1 MAQEAIRSRG
11 RPTNYRQD
19 RGGVVSEYGPF
30 YGVVMNNID
39 PARMGRIQVYIEAF
53 SDGEMNDD
61 TKWTWVRYLP
71 QFYGYTPAAGPTAGE
86 GDFTSNPHSYGMWF
100 TPPDVGIT
108 VVCIFVNGDRTK
120 GYYLGTVVDDGLL
133 HMVPAIGAESNYL
146 PGNPNQEAY
155 FANSALMPVTEVNA
169 DNPRLD
175 SAAQYFLAD
184 KPIHSV
190 IASTLF
196 QQGLAQD
203 VERGPIQSSAQR
215 ESPSSVFGFSSPGV
229 PIYQGG
235 LKPQD
240 IKQKLNAGAVTP
252 NDLKVIG
259 RMGGHSLVMDDGD
272 IDGRNQLLR
281 LRTAKGHQI
290 TMNDTGNF
298 FYIIHANGQTWIELG
313 AEGTVD
319 IYSSNSVNVR
329 TQGDINLHAD
339 RDINMY
345 AGRDIK
351 MKAKQDIVS
360 EADRDHKITAQN
372 DLTMWSKATI
382 GVKADGTLAIQS
394 AEGSWLGGS
403 ALKFTAGGIDF
414 NGPAAPAVASPEP
427 LVKTQFDDSR
437 FSSSTGWNKETDAL
451 ESIVTRAPAHEPY
464 SYHNLGVNVKVEFE
478 PGQPAP
484 PPAAPPIPAGVEISR
499 N

>member
-1 MAQEAIRSRG
+1 MAQEAVRSRG
-11 RPTNYRQD
+11 RPTNFKQD

-39 PARMGRIQVYIEAF
+39 KARMGRIQVYIEAF
-53 SDGEMNDD
+53 ADGNPQDD
-61 TKWTWVRYLP
+61 NKWTTVRYLP
-71 QFYGYTPAAGPTAGE
+71 QFYGHTPANGPTATA
-86 GDFTSNPHSYGMWF
+86 GDFTSNPHAYGMWF

-108 VVCIFVNGDRTK
+108 VLCVFVNGDRTK
-120 GYYLGTVVDDGLL
+120 GYYLGSVVDEGLI
-133 HMVPAIGAESNYL
+133 HMLPAIGAENNYL

-155 FANSALMPVTEVNA
+155 FASAALQPVTEINTG
-169 DNPRLD
+169 NERLD
-175 SAAQYFLAD
+175 NASEYFDQA

-196 QQGLAQD
+196 QQGLARD
-203 VERGPIQSSAQR
+203 TERGPIRSTAQR
-215 ESPSSVFGFSSPGV
+215 ESPSSVFGVSSPGRA
-229 PIYQGG
+229 IYQGG
-235 LKPQD
+235 LKPEN
-240 IKQKLNAGAVTP
+240 IRQKLNSGEVKP
-252 NDLKVIG
+252 GELKVIG

-313 AEGTVD
+313 AEGTID
-319 IYSSNSVNVR
+319 LYSTNSVNVR

-351 MKAKQDIVS
+351 MKAAQDIIS
-360 EADRDHKITAQN
+360 EADRDHRITAQN
-372 DLTMWSKATI
+372 DLRMWSKATI
-382 GVKADGTLAIQS
+382 GVKADGTLAVQS
-394 AEGSWLGGS
+394 ANGSWLGGS
-403 ALKFTAGGIDF
+403 ALKFTAGGIDL
-414 NGPAAPAVASPEP
+414 NGPAAPEVTAPEP
-427 LVKTQFDDSR
+427 LIRTKMDDSK
-437 FSSSTGWNKETDAL
+437 FNSLKGWQKVPDGL

-464 SYHNLGVNVKVEFE
+464 SYHNLGVDVKIEFE
-478 PGQPAP
+478 PGTPAP
-484 PPAAPPIPAGVEISR
+484 PPGAPPIPSGVNITR